1 MRNFAQTRRIVI
13 KVGTNLLT
21 RGNALNTEYMNVLC
35 AQIAELRERGYQ
47 VLLVS
52 SGAIGMGASEL
63 GLTSSVTDILM
74 RQACAAIGQPLLM
87 HQYRD
92 SFQRHNLRIAQVLM
106 TREVLNNRKSYLNL
120 RNSVEKLL
128 SLGVVPIFN
137 ENDSISTAEIGTAFG
152 DNDQLS
158 AMVAS
163 KVDADVLIILSD
175 IDALYDGDPKGDK
188 PVNRIPVVRKIDGTI
203 FSYAGTP
210 GSTFSTGGMK
220 TKLKAAAIAANAGCR
235 TVLVDGRSADIISRI
250 LSGEDIGTLF
260 LARERLSART
270 RWIMNSVPKGKI
282 VVDEGALKAL
292 RRHKSLLPSGIV
304 SVEGIFKSGD
314 VVQIN
319 DVAKAV
325 PAFNSS
331 EIETLLGKHSSE
343 VSRLYG
349 SSRREEIARPE
360 DIVFLVDDESQ

>member
-1 MRNFAQTRRIVI
+1 MRNFKQARRIVI
-13 KVGTNLLT
+13 KIGTNLLT
-21 RGNALNTEYMNVLC
+21 RGNALDTGYMNNISL
-35 AQIAELRERGYQ
+35 QIAGLMEKKYQ

-63 GLTSSVTDILM
+63 GLTSSVTEVLM

-92 SFQRHNLRIAQVLM
+92 SFSRHNIRIAQVLM

-137 ENDSISTAEIGTAFG
+137 ENDSVSTAEIGTAFG

-163 KVDADVLIILSD
+163 KVDADILIILSD
-175 IDALYDGDPKGDK
+175 IDSLYDGDPKGGK
-188 PVNRIPVVRKIDGTI
+188 RVNRIPVVEKIDKTI
-203 FSYAGTP
+203 YSYAGTA

-235 TVLVDGRSADIISRI
+235 TVLVNGRERDI
-250 LSGEDIGTLF
+250 LSRVLQGEDMGTLF
-260 LARERLSART
+260 LAKERLSARS
-270 RWIMNSVPKGKI
+270 RWILNSVPKGKI
-282 VVDEGALKAL
+282 LVDEGAMRAL
-292 RRHKSLLPSGIV
+292 RRHKSLLPSGII
-304 SVEGIFKSGD
+304 SVEGVFKEGD

-319 DVAKAV
+319 DFAKVV
-325 PAFNSS
+325 PSFNSS
-331 EIETLLGKHSSE
+331 EIESLLGKHTSE
-343 VSRLYG
+343 ISLLYG

-360 DIVFLVDDESQ
+360 DIVFLVDDGS